1 MSGFKFRR
9 EYLKKIHERYGK
21 ASKEEKT
28 KILEEFLKTCKY
40 HRKYAIRLLNAPLEE
55 SLKPRRKRAPHYSV
69 KALGILE
76 AIWKAAGYPWSVR
89 LKALLPI
96 WMKWARE
103 KFGIDPK
110 TEAELLLISSRQMD
124 RRLSLKRLKIRKAM
138 YGTTKPGSLL
148 KNQIPIRT
156 KNWDIK
162 KAGYSEI
169 DTVAHCGNSLD
180 GEFIYTLNDTDIH
193 ATWTESV
200 AVMGKGAEG
209 VQRGLEEISGRL
221 PYRRRGIDS
230 DNGSEFM
237 NHHLIRYCQDCRPRL
252 EFTHSR
258 PYEKEDQ
265 GHVEQ
270 KNFTHVRKVF
280 GWDRYDT
287 QEALLAMNDLYR
299 NELSL
304 WNNLFQP
311 SVKLKEKIRKGSK
324 LIRKYSAALTPFQR
338 VLKCKEADPQKIR
351 ELQKLLDSTDP
362 FELGLRIDRKLQRI
376 YKMASQRVGS
386 RIGFMPFKKQG
397 LAASHLEDQQ
407 TGHVPT
413 PSKNSAHP
421 WKRYVVG
428 SKSKKL
434 HRLMRQTYKVKAA

>member
-1 MSGFKFRR
+1 M
-9 EYLKKIHERYGK
+9 KKIHERYQR
-21 ASKEEKT
+21 ASKKVKT
-28 KILEEFLKTCKY
+28 KILEEFIRMCHY
-40 HRKYAIRLLNAPLEE
+40 NRKYAIRLLNVPIKD
-55 SLKPRRKRAPHYSV
+55 SLKPRRKRVPFYSS
-69 KALGILE
+69 KALKILE
-76 AIWKAAGYPWSVR
+76 SIWEAAGYPWSVR

-103 KFGIDPK
+103 RFGIDSK
-110 TEAELLLISSRQMD
+110 TEAELLTISARQMD
-124 RRLSLKRLKIRKAM
+124 RRLGPKRWKIRKKM

-148 KNQIPIRT
+148 KSQIPIRT

-180 GEFIYTLNDTDIH
+180 GEFIYTVNDTDIH
-193 ATWTESV
+193 TTWTESV

-209 VQRGLEEISGRL
+209 VQKGLEEISGRQ
-221 PYRRRGIDS
+221 PFRRRGIDS

-237 NHHLIRYCQDCRPRL
+237 NHHLIRYCQNSRPRL

-270 KNFTHVRKVF
+270 KNFTHVRKIF
-280 GWDRYDT
+280 GWDRYET
-287 QEALLAMNDLYR
+287 PEALLAMNDLYR

-338 VLKCKEADPQKIR
+338 VLKCKEADPAKVQRLQKI
-351 ELQKLLDSTDP
+351 LDSTDP
-362 FELGLRIDRKLQRI
+362 FELGQRIDQKLQRI
-376 YKMASQRVGS
+376 YKMASQRVGGK
-386 RIGFMPFKKQG
+386 IGFIPFKRQG
-397 LAASHLEDQQ
+397 LGSLHLKEKESI
-407 TGHVPT
+407 HILT
-413 PSKNSAHP
+413 PQK
-421 WKRYVVG
+421 
-428 SKSKKL
+428 SKSPWGNFIFGRKGKKIE
-434 HRLMRQTYKVKAA
+434 RLMNRTLKQRAA

>member
-1 MSGFKFRR
+1 M
-9 EYLKKIHERYGK
+9 KKIHERYGK

-55 SLKPRRKRAPHYSV
+55 ALKPRRKRAPFYSL
-69 KALGILE
+69 KALAILE
-76 AIWKAAGYPWSVR
+76 AIWEAAGYPWSVR

-96 WMKWARE
+96 WMKRARE
-103 KFGIDPK
+103 RFGIDPK
-110 TEAELLLISSRQMD
+110 TEAELLAISARQMD
-124 RRLSLKRLKIRKAM
+124 RRLGPKRFKIRKKM

-148 KNQIPIRT
+148 KSQIPIRT

-180 GEFIYTLNDTDIH
+180 GEFIWTLNDTDIH
-193 ATWTESV
+193 TTWTESE

-209 VQRGLEEISGRL
+209 VQKGLEDISGRR
-221 PYRRRGIDS
+221 PFRRRGIDS

-237 NHHLIRYCQDCRPRL
+237 NHHLIRYCESSRPRL

-287 QEALLAMNDLYR
+287 PEALEAMNDLYR
-299 NELSL
+299 HELSL

-311 SVKLKEKIRKGSK
+311 SVKLKEKVRKGSR
-324 LIRKYSAALTPFQR
+324 LIRKYGPAQTPFQR
-338 VLKCKEADPQKIR
+338 VLKCKEADPQR
-351 ELQKLLDSTDP
+351 VQVFQQLLDFTDP
-362 FELGLRIDRKLQRI
+362 FELGARIDRKLRRI
-376 YKMASQRVGS
+376 YKMASQRVGG
-386 RIGFMPFKKQG
+386 RIGFIPFKKQG
-397 LAASHLEDQQ
+397 VKSPHLEEK
-407 TGHVPT
+407 T
-413 PSKNSAHP
+413 PRHILTPRKKSPPRKS
-421 WKRYVVG
+421 W
-428 SKSKKL
+428 SFSKKAGKIQD
-434 HRLMRQTYKVKAA
+434 LMRQTFKARAA

>member
-1 MSGFKFRR
+1 M
-9 EYLKKIHERYGK
+9 KKIHERYGK

-55 SLKPRRKRAPHYSV
+55 ALKPRRKRAPFYSC
-69 KALGILE
+69 KALTILE
-76 AIWKAAGYPWSVR
+76 SIWEAAGYPWSVR

-110 TEAELLLISSRQMD
+110 TEAELLAISPRQMD
-124 RRLSLKRLKIRKAM
+124 RRLGPKRWKIRKKM
-138 YGTTKPGSLL
+138 YGTTQPGSLL

-180 GEFIYTLNDTDIH
+180 GEFVWTLNDTDIH
-193 ATWTESV
+193 TTWTESA
-200 AVMGKGAEG
+200 AVLGKGAEG
-209 VQRGLEEISGRL
+209 IQKGLEDISVRQ
-221 PYRRRGIDS
+221 PFRRRGIDS

-237 NHHLIRYCQDCRPRL
+237 NHHLIRYCESSRPRL

-287 QEALLAMNDLYR
+287 LDALEAMNDLYR

-338 VLKCKEADPQKIR
+338 ALKCKEADPEKVQ
-351 ELQKLLDSTDP
+351 EFQKLLDSTDP
-362 FELGLRIDRKLQRI
+362 FDLGLRIDRKLQRI
-376 YKMASQRVGS
+376 YKMASQRVGGKM
-386 RIGFMPFKKQG
+386 GFIPFKKQG
-397 LAASHLEDQQ
+397 LWTSHFEEKTPGHIQ
-407 TGHVPT
+407 TSP
-413 PSKNSAHP
+413 
-421 WKRYVVG
+421 
-428 SKSKKL
+428 KSRSSWGKFYFGRKGKKL
-434 HRLMRQTYKVKAA
+434 KVLIDQTLKTRAA

>member
-1 MSGFKFRR
+1 MSDFKFRR
-9 EYLKKIHERYGK
+9 QYLKKIHERYQK
-21 ASKEEKT
+21 AKKKEKT
-28 KILEEFLKTCKY
+28 KILEEFLKTCDY
-40 HRKYAIRLLNAPLEE
+40 NRKYAIRLLNAPLEE
-55 SLKPRRKRAPHYSV
+55 SLRAKKKRRPHYSSTGV
-69 KALGILE
+69 TILE
-76 AIWKAAGYPWSVR
+76 SIWEAAGYPWSVR

-96 WMKWARE
+96 WMKWARK
-103 KFGIDPK
+103 KFAIDPK
-110 TEAELLLISSRQMD
+110 TEAELLAISPRQMD
-124 RRLSLKRLKIRKAM
+124 RRLGPKRLKIRKKM

-162 KAGYSEI
+162 KAGYSEV

-193 ATWTESV
+193 TTWTESV

-209 VQRGLEEISGRL
+209 VQKGLVEISGRR
-221 PYRRRGIDS
+221 PFRRRGIDS

-237 NHHLIRYCQDCRPRL
+237 NHHLIRYCQSSRPRL

-270 KNFTHVRKVF
+270 KNFTHVRKIF

-287 QEALLAMNDLYR
+287 AEAFHAMNDLYR

-338 VLKCKEADPQKIR
+338 ALKCKEAEPEKVQV
-351 ELQKLLDSTDP
+351 LQKLLDSTDP
-362 FELGLRIDRKLQRI
+362 FELSERLDRKLQRI
-376 YKMASQRVGS
+376 YKMASQRVGGK
-386 RIGFMPFKKQG
+386 IGFIPFKKQG
-397 LAASHLEDQQ
+397 MGTSQWR
-407 TGHVPT
+407 
-413 PSKNSAHP
+413 N
-421 WKRYVVG
+421 YVVG

-434 HRLMRQTYKVKAA
+434 HKLMHQTYQAKAA